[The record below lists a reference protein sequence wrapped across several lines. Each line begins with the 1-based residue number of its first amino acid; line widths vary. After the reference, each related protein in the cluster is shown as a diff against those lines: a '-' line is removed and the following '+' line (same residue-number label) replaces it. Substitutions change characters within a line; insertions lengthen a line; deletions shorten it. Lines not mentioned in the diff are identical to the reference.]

1 MNTQSNRRTFLK
13 KSAAAAVSA
22 PLIMSLEEYALAE
35 QGGAAAP
42 PPAGPSSKATLP
54 TGVIGKVNISRLICG
69 GNLINGY
76 AHSRDLVYVSTLLQ
90 HYFTDEK
97 ILQTWSLCEQHG
109 VNTMILHPG
118 EARAVNLYQQY
129 RAQGGRIQ
137 YIAQIEPAKND
148 LLTEVQRARDAGAV
162 GAFLVG
168 NLGDGWTRDGD
179 VKLIGKLLS
188 NIKAAGLIAGVA
200 GHELR
205 TVQTIEKEGLAPDF
219 YMKTLHDTNYWSSRR
234 PDQLKEVID
243 NYASDN
249 YWCRDPKE
257 TIAYMSEVDRPWI
270 AYKVLAAGAIDPRA
284 GFKHAYENGADFAAV
299 GMFDFQIADDVAV
312 ANTVLKTTQNRDRK
326 WFGSKVTARPPCD
339 LPIPSPRA
347 NVPGDAASGQWPD
360 TIPSPHEVGR
370 GLGRGVLSVRWC
382 LRQNASFRR
391 PSPFFSR
398 PSRSWPSPPACQ
410 PIPPT
415 VFSPRTVSRRT
426 PTFSPLPSGVKTRP
440 MPDAFRRRE

>member
-1 MNTQSNRRTFLK
+1 MTTRSNRRTFLK

-35 QGGAAAP
+35 QGGAASP
-42 PPAGPSSKATLP
+42 SPAGPSSAATLP
-54 TGVIGKVNISRLICG
+54 TGAVGKINISRLICG

-76 AHSRDLVYVSTLLQ
+76 AHSRDLVYVSPLLQ

-148 LLTEVQRARDAGAV
+148 LVTEVRRARDAGAI

-168 NLGDGWTRDGD
+168 NLGDAWTRDGD
-179 VKLIGKLLS
+179 VKLIGQLLS
-188 NIKAAGLIAGVA
+188 NIQAAGLIAGVA

-205 TVQTIEKEGLAPDF
+205 TVQTVEKAGLAPDF

-234 PDQLKEVID
+234 PDQTKEVID
-243 NYASDN
+243 NYATDN

-257 TIAYMSEVDRPWI
+257 TIAYMSEVNRPWI

-312 ANTVLKTTQNRDRK
+312 ANAVLKTTRNRDRK
-326 WFGSKVTARPPCD
+326 WFGSK
-339 LPIPSPRA
+339 
-347 NVPGDAASGQWPD
+347 
-360 TIPSPHEVGR
+360 
-370 GLGRGVLSVRWC
+370 
-382 LRQNASFRR
+382 
-391 PSPFFSR
+391 
-398 PSRSWPSPPACQ
+398 
-410 PIPPT
+410 
-415 VFSPRTVSRRT
+415 T
-426 PTFSPLPSGVKTRP
+426 PT
-440 MPDAFRRRE
+440 